1 MLVWH
6 RAWKDNAMITVF
18 DMFSEVPFEYLTIS
32 RGEVYGNRIIS
43 QKTLHGIVKIK
54 EGMISQ
60 SNQEIRKSNSTVHVH
75 PEDFKGMSC
84 EQIIGNGI
92 RYGGADYSII
102 GVTEGRNF
110 DTNEVEHLT
119 LTLERAEYVSD
130 N

>member
-1 MLVWH
+1 MT
-6 RAWKDNAMITVF
+6 TVF
-18 DMFSEVPFEYLTIS
+18 DMFSEVPFEYLIIS

-43 QKTLHGIVKIK
+43 RRTLRGIVKVK

-60 SNQEIRKSNSTVHVH
+60 GNQETRKSNNTIHAH
-75 PEDFKGMSC
+75 PEDFAGLTC

-92 RYGGADYSII
+92 RYNNADYSII

-110 DTNEVEHLT
+110 NTNEIEHLI

>member
-1 MLVWH
+1 
-6 RAWKDNAMITVF
+6 MITVF

-32 RGEVYGNRIIS
+32 RGEVYGNRIIGR
-43 QKTLHGIVKIK
+43 KTLQGVIKIK

-119 LTLERAEYVSD
+119 LTLERTEYVSD

>member
-1 MLVWH
+1 M
-6 RAWKDNAMITVF
+6 TVF
-18 DMFSEVPFEYLTIS
+18 DMFVEVPFEYLTIS
-32 RGEVYGNRIIS
+32 RGEVYGNRIIG
-43 QKTLHGIVKIK
+43 QKTLRGIVKIK

-60 SNQEIRKSNSTVHVH
+60 GNQEIRKSNNTVHVH
-75 PEDFKGMSC
+75 PGDFVGLTC

-92 RYGGADYSII
+92 RYNNADYSIV

-110 DTNEVEHLT
+110 DTNKIEHLT

>member
-1 MLVWH
+1 MT
-6 RAWKDNAMITVF
+6 TVF

-60 SNQEIRKSNSTVHVH
+60 GNQEIRKSNSTVHVH
-75 PEDFKGMSC
+75 PEDFTGLTC

-92 RYGGADYSII
+92 CYGSADYSII

-110 DTNEVEHLT
+110 DTNKVEHLT
-119 LTLERAEYVSD
+119 LTLERAEYASD